1 MAEAEAPVGRPAPH
15 RVPRR
20 VVSGMRPTGRM
31 HLGHYQGALK
41 SWIELAKIAECF
53 FFSADWHAFTTDYK
67 DPSKIAE
74 AQREMFIDWIA
85 AGLDPQRCTLFVQ
98 SHVKQHAELFLL
110 LGMVAPIGW
119 LERVPTYKEQQEQLR
134 EKELNNFGF
143 LGYPVLQTAD
153 VALYGADVVQVGQDQ
168 VSHLELARELV
179 RRFNHLYGSTS
190 KPVLVEPHPYL
201 TETPKILGL
210 DGRKMSKSYGNAVE
224 LGEDPEQA
232 RKRIMV
238 AVTDPARKRRHD
250 PGHPEICPIYHLHR
264 AYSPPERVE
273 FVDRECRSAG
283 FAVLLPQ
290 FEGPLDLLLSL
301 IQEHKLDIFHIPI
314 AFITDRYLEYMDAA
328 RALNL
333 DLAGEYLVMA
343 ATLAHIKSRLLL
355 PPTES
360 LEVGDGE
367 PGPDPREELI
377 RRLLEYQ
384 KYKTAGQ

>member
-1 MAEAEAPVGRPAPH
+1 MAEAEAPAGRPAPH

-41 SWIELAKIAECF
+41 NWIEVSRVAECF
-53 FFSADWHAFTTDYK
+53 FFSADWHALTTDYK
-67 DPSKIAE
+67 DPSRIAE
-74 AQREMFIDWIA
+74 SQREMFIDWVA
-85 AGLDPQRCTLFVQ
+85 AGLDPVRCTFFVQ

-110 LGMVAPIGW
+110 LSMVAPIGW

-134 EKELNNFGF
+134 EKELNNYGF

-153 VALYGADVVQVGQDQ
+153 VALYGADAVPVGQDQ
-168 VSHLELARELV
+168 VSHLELVRELA
-179 RRFNHLYGSTS
+179 RRFNHLYATEG
-190 KPVLVEPHPYL
+190 KPLLVEPHPYL

-283 FAVLLPQ
+283 IGCVDCKKMLLQNLLPV
-290 FEGPLDLLLSL
+290 
-301 IQEHKLDIFHIPI
+301 
-314 AFITDRYLEYMDAA
+314 LEKHRAA
-328 RALNL
+328 RQELERTPGRVDELVRLGTEKARAIAEETMVKVRAAMK
-333 DLAGEYLVMA
+333 LA
-343 ATLAHIKSRLLL
+343 
-355 PPTES
+355 
-360 LEVGDGE
+360 
-367 PGPDPREELI
+367 
-377 RRLLEYQ
+377 
-384 KYKTAGQ
+384 